1 MVKISRN
8 KKIKR
13 LKRTY
18 KTKSA
23 QYGFELFY
31 LLCGE

>member
-8 KKIKR
+8 KKIKC
-13 LKRTY
+13 LKRAY
-18 KTKSA
+18 KTKSG

-31 LLCGE
+31 LLSGA